1 MILRCSDGIASCWAS
16 LFWDIL
22 HFLNEISGMRI
33 IEKKYVKTIDRK
45 RLFDIITVM
54 IPDL

>member
-1 MILRCSDGIASCWAS
+1 MKFAVI
-16 LFWDIL
+16 
-22 HFLNEISGMRI
+22 RI
-33 IEKKYVKTIDRK
+33 IEKKYAKTIDRK